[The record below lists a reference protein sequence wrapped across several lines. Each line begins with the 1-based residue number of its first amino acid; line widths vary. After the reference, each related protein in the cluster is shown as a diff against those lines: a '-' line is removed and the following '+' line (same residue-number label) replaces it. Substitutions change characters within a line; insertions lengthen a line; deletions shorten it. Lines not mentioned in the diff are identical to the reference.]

1 MNRLS
6 GLLGLLLMLLLPVGT
21 LWAKSDQEAKVS
33 EVVGVLEAINKI
45 PEKKIPPALL
55 DNAEGI
61 AIIPNVVKVGFV
73 IGGRYGKGVV
83 LVRQANG
90 AWGSPVFL
98 SIKGGSVGWQIGA
111 QSTDIILV
119 FKSKK
124 SIDGIIN
131 GKFTLGLDAAVAA
144 GPVGR
149 NASASTDAQLKAEI
163 YSYSRSR
170 GLFAGLSLE
179 GAALKIQNADNVNYY
194 KEFDITPGQIFSGA
208 NKNNPAS
215 AAALKNLLGE
225 YARQ

>member
-1 MNRLS
+1 MNRIS
-6 GLLGLLLMLLLPVGT
+6 GLLTLLLLLLPLGT
-21 LWAKSDQEAKVS
+21 LSAKSDQEAKVS

-45 PEKKIPPALL
+45 PEAKIPPALL
-55 DNAEGI
+55 GNAEGI
-61 AIIPNVVKVGFV
+61 AIIPNVVKIGFV

-83 LVRQANG
+83 LVRQADG
-90 AWGSPVFL
+90 AWGNPVFL

-124 SIDGIIN
+124 GIDGIIN

-194 KEFDITPGQIFSGA
+194 KEFDITASQIFSGA

-215 AAALKNLLGE
+215 ATALKSLLGE

>member
-1 MNRLS
+1 MRVP
-6 GLLGLLLMLLLPVGT
+6 GRLLLLCLLLPLGSAV
-21 LWAKSDQEAKVS
+21 AKTDQEAKLD
-33 EVVGVLEAINKI
+33 EVVGVLETINKI

-55 DNAEGI
+55 ANAEGI

-83 LVRQANG
+83 SVRQDNG
-90 AWGSPVFL
+90 AWSNPAFL
-98 SIKGGSVGWQIGA
+98 SLKGGSVGWQIGA

-144 GPVGR
+144 GPIGR

-179 GAALKIQNADNVNYY
+179 GAALKIENSDNVNYY
-194 KEFDITPGQIFSGA
+194 REFDIGAGQIFVGA
-208 NKNNPAS
+208 NKNNPPS
-215 AAALKNLLGE
+215 AASLKGLLDE